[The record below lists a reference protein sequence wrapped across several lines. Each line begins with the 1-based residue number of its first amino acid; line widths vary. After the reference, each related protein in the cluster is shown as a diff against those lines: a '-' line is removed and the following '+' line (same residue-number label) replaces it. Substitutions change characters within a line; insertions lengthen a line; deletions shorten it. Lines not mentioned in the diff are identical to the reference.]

1 LGGRADLMRIS
12 KRFDFFSF
20 QDLGPD
26 VFVGCWNDGCASQ
39 VNLDLLRVLLTDL
52 IFLGT
57 DGNGSAL
64 GFRSS

>member
-1 LGGRADLMRIS
+1 
-12 KRFDFFSF
+12 
-20 QDLGPD
+20 
-26 VFVGCWNDGCASQ
+26 
-39 VNLDLLRVLLTDL
+39 LLRVLLTDL